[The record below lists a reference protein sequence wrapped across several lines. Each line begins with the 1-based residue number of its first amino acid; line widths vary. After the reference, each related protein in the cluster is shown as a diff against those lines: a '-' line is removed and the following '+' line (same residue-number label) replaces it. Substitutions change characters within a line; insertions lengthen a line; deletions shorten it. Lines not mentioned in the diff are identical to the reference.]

1 MVVTEKCDVYSFGVV
16 ALETMMGKH
25 PGELFTLLS
34 SSSTQNIMLTNILDS
49 RLPSPQDQQVA
60 RDVVLVVW
68 LALKCIHSNPRSRPT
83 MQHISSKLLTQSPFL
98 GPFHGISLWQLN
110 ALEI

>member
-25 PGELFTLLS
+25 PRELFTLLS
-34 SSSTQNIMLTNILDS
+34 SSSAQSIMLTDILDS

-83 MQHISSKLLTQSPFL
+83 MQHISSRLLTQLPFL
-98 GPFHGISLWQLN
+98 ETFHGISLWLLN
-110 ALEI
+110 TQEI